1 MRSPGADVAQDRRLG
16 IGSARAGSPLV
27 RPLIIIGKIVIPLV
41 LLAVLAFGVLYVRI
55 LNGPVSLSFLVKPI
69 ANAMTQELPGL
80 SAVVED
86 AMVRL
91 NDEGAIEFRLRNVR
105 LLDDEGSP
113 VAVAP
118 LAAIELSR
126 SALLTLR
133 LSPSKIVLIE
143 PRMLVSHS
151 ADGGLALSFARPLE
165 SASADETRADP
176 GAEAAKSSG
185 AGAAQNTS
193 GLPSVLRQIDVAR
206 MIAESSARARSG
218 LDATSY
224 LRQFGFRNAT
234 VVFDHG
240 GRQSIW
246 RVQSADVD
254 LEHRRN
260 RSVISGVMSVA
271 SDRGPWTID
280 FHAEDSEKSKTV
292 ALKASVRGLI
302 PRSLVRALPN
312 LAVLEVFDM
321 PVGVEANLDLSRVG
335 QLLGGTFSLE
345 LAQGRVHLPRLAGT
359 PLGLDAGRVELKY
372 EAENRRLDIVRADL
386 VWGKSHLIANG
397 TVTSGVDAKGGEIWA
412 FEIAGQG
419 GQLAAE
425 DLKVGAVPLDAL
437 SIRGQVRPYSGVID
451 LSQFVLKA
459 GGAQVTASG
468 AIGGANEHDAVRLDG
483 QIGAM
488 SATMAKIFWPRALAP
503 RARSWIGEHVG
514 KGRVLGGSFKVRS
527 GRIGEEGDAG
537 DASGRAAALLTLEA
551 ADVQLAPITNAVP
564 LDIPRV
570 LVRVENGIVEVNV
583 PEASSTFSQGR
594 KLAFRGGRFSTSDI
608 GVEEASGE
616 VAFRVQGPA
625 GAVVDLLQQ
634 EAFSAGRLTTMP
646 SDGFDGKFD
655 GQFKIAFPLRDRVTV
670 EDLGIEGRAR
680 LTDGRIRQLIGNY
693 DAQGATIG
701 FDVNEKAVDAKGEM
715 LVGGVLAKLSWQHII
730 GAPPEKQPPLRLA
743 ATLDNS
749 DRTQLGLDV
758 NHLVQGDVPVEL
770 TVTVDATRPDPQVV
784 LRADLGKADL
794 FIENVAWRKLPGR
807 AAILEFEIVKG
818 TKYKAELQNFKLVGD
833 DIAINGWMGLDA
845 QNRIKEFHFPDF
857 SINVVTRLEIQG
869 LLRNDNVW
877 DVKARGSTYDG
888 REFFRSLFS
897 VGQLAESPLPP
908 RKDQAGLDLKAEID
922 TVLGFS
928 EVSLRGLKMRLSK
941 RGGKLSDISARGT
954 MDGGRPLEIDMQQGS
969 GTPRRLVAT
978 SDDAG
983 QAFKLVGFY
992 PSLIGGNLR
1001 LEVNLDGSGAVEK
1014 SGILRV
1020 NQFRILGDPVVSEVL
1035 QIPDETR
1042 TTAAKRQYVRQVFD
1056 FDWMRMPFSIGHGQF
1071 VLQTSEI
1078 RGPVLGARLSGKADF
1093 RARQV
1098 NIGGTY
1104 VPLQGLNAAVGA
1116 IPGIGLVLAGPSGE
1130 GMLGITFAIQGSMDN
1145 PQVIVNPLSLVAPG
1159 IFREIFQMNNP
1170 DLRVTPRK
1178 DTPGA
1183 APQRIKGQDGSR
1195 PVPGEAPG
1203 GLSGWSSETTK
1214 EKVTKKK

>member
-1 MRSPGADVAQDRRLG
+1 M
-16 IGSARAGSPLV
+16 GSARSGWFFA
-27 RPLIIIGKIVIPLV
+27 RPLIIICKIVIPLV

-69 ANAMTQELPGL
+69 ANAMTHELPGL
-80 SAVVED
+80 SVVVED

-91 NDEGAIEFRLRNVR
+91 NDEGAVEFRLRNVR
-105 LLDDEGSP
+105 LFDDEGSP

-118 LAAIELSR
+118 LAAVELSR
-126 SALLTLR
+126 SALATLR
-133 LSPSKIVLIE
+133 LAPSKIVLIE
-143 PRMLVSHS
+143 PRLLVSHS
-151 ADGGLALSFARPLE
+151 AEGGLALSFARPLE
-165 SASADETRADP
+165 SASVDETRAAA
-176 GAEAAKSSG
+176 GTEAAKG
-185 AGAAQNTS
+185 RGAAPVQDTS

-206 MIAESSARARSG
+206 VVAESSARARRG

-246 RVQSADVD
+246 RVQSADLD

-260 RSVISGVMSVA
+260 RSVISGVASVA

-280 FHAEDSEKSKTV
+280 FHVEDSEKSKTLG
-292 ALKASVRGLI
+292 LKASVRGLI
-302 PRSLVRALPN
+302 PRSLARALPN

-321 PVGVEANLDLSRVG
+321 PVGVEAALDLSRAG
-335 QLLGGTFSLE
+335 RLLGGTFSLE

-372 EAENRRLDIVRADL
+372 QAENRRLDIVRADL
-386 VWGKSHLIANG
+386 AWGKSHLIANG
-397 TVTSGVDAKGGEIWA
+397 TVATSVDAKAGETWA

-425 DLKVGAVPLDAL
+425 DLKAGAVPVDAL
-437 SIRGQVRPYSGVID
+437 SMRGQVRPNSGIIE
-451 LSQFVLKA
+451 LSQFILKA

-488 SATMAKIFWPRALAP
+488 PATVAKVLWPRALAP
-503 RARSWIGEHVG
+503 RARMWVGDHVG
-514 KGRVLGGSFKVRS
+514 KGRVVGGSFKVRS
-527 GRIGEEGDAG
+527 GRIGEEGDTASDG
-537 DASGRAAALLTLEA
+537 SGRMGTLLTLEA
-551 ADVQLAPITNAVP
+551 ADVQLAPLTNAVP

-570 LVRVENGIVEVNV
+570 LVRVENGIVEVSA

-608 GVEEASGE
+608 GAEEASGE
-616 VAFRVQGPA
+616 VAFRVQGPPA
-625 GAVVDLLQQ
+625 AVVDLLQQ
-634 EAFSAGRLTTMP
+634 EAFAAGRLTTMP

-693 DAQGATIG
+693 DAQGATIS

-743 ATLDNS
+743 AVLDNS
-749 DRTQLGLDV
+749 DRSQLGLDV

-770 TVTVDATRPDPQVV
+770 TVTSDPARPDPLVV
-784 LRADLGKADL
+784 LRADLGKADV

-807 AAILEFEIVKG
+807 AAILEFEIAKS
-818 TKYKAELQNFKLVGD
+818 TKFKAELQNFKLVGD

-869 LLRNDNVW
+869 VLRNDNVW
-877 DVKARGSTYDG
+877 DVKARGATYDG

-908 RKDQAGLDLKAEID
+908 RKDQSGLDLKAEID

-928 EVSLRGLKMRLSK
+928 EVSLRGLKMRLAK

-992 PSLIGGNLR
+992 PSLLGGNLR

-1014 SGILRV
+1014 SGTLRV

-1042 TTAAKRQYVRQVFD
+1042 TTAAKRQYVRQVFE

-1178 DTPGA
+1178 DAPGA
-1183 APQRIKGQDGSR
+1183 TPQRIKGQDGSR
-1195 PVPGEAPG
+1195 PAAGEDAG